1 MTKCAIILAAGR
13 GSRMGD
19 LTKDKPKGLVG
30 RPGRTTVES
39 QLTNLTKV
47 GVDEIIIVTGY
58 LAKGFDKLNIP
69 TIFNSEWNSSNM
81 VYSLSKAFEQA
92 KSFDQIIVTYA
103 DIFYQ
108 IEALES
114 ILQHNNDIAL
124 LYDVN
129 WLSTWQ
135 ARFEDPLVDA
145 ETFKIDKS
153 GYLIE
158 IGQKPDKI
166 EEIEGQYM
174 GLLSFSKSGFHMF
187 FNFIFSLNRDK
198 QKKIDMTSALS
209 LFKDTEKT
217 RIKCVPFSGT
227 WGEID
232 SRSDYELYFQKKLK

>member
-19 LTKDKPKGLVG
+19 LTKEKPKGLIG
-30 RPGRTTVES
+30 RPGCTTVES
-39 QLTNLTKV
+39 QLANLNKV
-47 GVDEIIIVTGY
+47 GVNETIIVTGY
-58 LAKGFDKLNIP
+58 LAKDFDQLNIP
-69 TIFNSEWNSSNM
+69 TIFNGEWNSSNM
-81 VYSLSKAFEQA
+81 VYSLSKAFERA
-92 KSFDQIIVTYA
+92 KRFDQILVSYA

-108 IEALES
+108 IEALKS
-114 ILQHNNDIAL
+114 ILQQNEDIAL

-135 ARFEDPLVDA
+135 ARFENPLVDA
-145 ETFKIDKS
+145 ETFRMDKS

-158 IGQKPDKI
+158 IGQKPDKT

-174 GLLSFSKSGFHMF
+174 GLLSFSKSGFKTF
-187 FNFIFSLNRDK
+187 FDFIFNLNRDE
-198 QKKIDMTSALS
+198 QKKIDMTSALN
-209 LFKDTEKT
+209 LFKDTQKT

-232 SRSDYELYFQKKLK
+232 SRSDYELYFQNK

>member
-1 MTKCAIILAAGR
+1 MKKCAIILAAGR

-19 LTKDKPKGLVG
+19 LTKYKPKGLIG
-30 RPGRTTVES
+30 PPGCTTVES
-39 QLTNLTKV
+39 QLKNLNKV

-58 LAKGFDKLNIP
+58 LAKDFDQLNIH
-69 TIFNSEWNSSNM
+69 TIFNGEWNSSNM
-81 VYSLSKAFEQA
+81 VYSLSKAFERA
-92 KSFDQIIVTYA
+92 KRFDQILVSYA

-114 ILQHNNDIAL
+114 ILQHNDDIAL
-124 LYDVN
+124 TYDVN
-129 WLSTWQ
+129 WLSNWQ

-145 ETFKIDKS
+145 ETFRMDKS
-153 GYLIE
+153 GYLIA

-166 EEIEGQYM
+166 EEIEGQFM
-174 GLLSFSKSGFHMF
+174 GLLSFSQSGFKTF
-187 FNFIFSLNRDK
+187 FNFIFNLHRDK

-232 SRSDYELYFQKKLK
+232 SRSDYELYFQNK